1 MTGSAQSGRVA
12 LFSTHF
18 LRYSQSFV
26 FEELQAHRRYE
37 AEVFAWRRHFADRF
51 PFEPVHLANPAYIL
65 TRRSPAF
72 MRRFREAP
80 FDLVHAHFGP
90 GGTYAQPYAERF
102 ALPLLVTFHG
112 YDVPMLS
119 SAERMLPTNWPYALR
134 ASRLLERMTLGLC
147 ASSELEQMLRALGVP
162 PSKLRVHR
170 LGIDL
175 AAFQPSTKS
184 DAPLEVMMIGRF
196 VEKKGFEYGLRAFAS
211 ASAQAQQP
219 ATLTLVGSGERER
232 ALRAEAR
239 RLGMEAR
246 VVFAGVLRKQELAE
260 RLQRAHVLLAP
271 SVVGRGGNRESGL
284 IVVKEASACG
294 TVAIGT
300 RHGGIPEI
308 IDDGETGFLVPER
321 DSDAIAD
328 RLLRLLRDPGL
339 RARLGAAARRKMER
353 EYDNSTRV
361 EALEALYD
369 EARVL
374 HRARSGR

>member
-1 MTGSAQSGRVA
+1 
-12 LFSTHF
+12 
-18 LRYSQSFV
+18 
-26 FEELQAHRRYE
+26 
-37 AEVFAWRRHFADRF
+37 
-51 PFEPVHLANPAYIL
+51 
-65 TRRSPAF
+65 
-72 MRRFREAP
+72 
-80 FDLVHAHFGP
+80 
-90 GGTYAQPYAERF
+90 
-102 ALPLLVTFHG
+102 
-112 YDVPMLS
+112 
-119 SAERMLPTNWPYALR
+119 
-134 ASRLLERMTLGLC
+134 
-147 ASSELEQMLRALGVP
+147 
-162 PSKLRVHR
+162 VHR